1 MKRNEAV
8 LGFGGQARTVAPL
21 LRVLEIAGG
30 VDLERDT
37 ISGAWFQRTPLAT
50 ECPWER
56 QDPGEKRR
64 GLMCGGDQQQPDVNC
79 IFKEN
84 HQGSGW
90 DGRGLWDE
98 EVSEG

>member
-1 MKRNEAV
+1 MRLSWA
-8 LGFGGQARTVAPL
+8 
-21 LRVLEIAGG
+21 LEVRQERWLPFCVCWKSLEG